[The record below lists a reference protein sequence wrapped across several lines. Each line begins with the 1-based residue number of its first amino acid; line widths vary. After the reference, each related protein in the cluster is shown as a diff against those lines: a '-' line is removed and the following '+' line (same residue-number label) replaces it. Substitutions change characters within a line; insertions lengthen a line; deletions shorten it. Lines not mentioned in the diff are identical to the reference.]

1 MDIMGFA
8 GQYAGIGGIL
18 GVLAIA
24 FIFSNNKRAIA
35 LQTVVAGLAFQFA
48 LAFLI
53 LKTDAG
59 RLVFEKLSLGFESL
73 YTFASTGAGFL
84 FGKLTDVSGPWG
96 MVFAFKLI
104 PMIIFFGALM
114 SLLFHLGIIQL
125 MVQGIAFVIRPILG
139 TSGAETLCA
148 AANSMLGQTE
158 APLLIRNYLGRM
170 TNSEILVVMVSGM
183 GTISGSILAVYGSM
197 GVSTLHM
204 LSASVMAIPGSIV
217 IAKILYPETEK
228 PETSEAGS
236 CTVKAT
242 TKNMLDAISVG
253 TSDGMMLA
261 ANVAAMLIAFISI
274 IALFDS
280 ILGAATNAALGTAYS
295 LKDIFALIFWP
306 LAQLIGIPASEAKI
320 AGSLLG
326 TKLVVNEFVA
336 YAEMLKESLSPRSVA
351 IITYALCGFSNFSC
365 IGIQIGG
372 IGALCPEK
380 RATLTKL
387 GLTALLGGTLTN
399 LLSAAIA
406 GLLL

>member
-1 MDIMGFA
+1 
-8 GQYAGIGGIL
+8 
-18 GVLAIA
+18 
-24 FIFSNNKRAIA
+24 
-35 LQTVVAGLAFQFA
+35 
-48 LAFLI
+48 
-53 LKTDAG
+53 
-59 RLVFEKLSLGFESL
+59 
-73 YTFASTGAGFL
+73 
-84 FGKLTDVSGPWG
+84 
-96 MVFAFKLI
+96 
-104 PMIIFFGALM
+104 
-114 SLLFHLGIIQL
+114 
-125 MVQGIAFVIRPILG
+125 
-139 TSGAETLCA
+139 
-148 AANSMLGQTE
+148 
-158 APLLIRNYLGRM
+158 
-170 TNSEILVVMVSGM
+170 
-183 GTISGSILAVYGSM
+183 
-197 GVSTLHM
+197 
-204 LSASVMAIPGSIV
+204 
-217 IAKILYPETEK
+217 
-228 PETSEAGS
+228 
-236 CTVKAT
+236 
-242 TKNMLDAISVG
+242 MLDAISVG